1 MTKYNTTGLLKELQT
16 KLSDD
21 NLQIELL
28 NTKDDLSKFGI
39 KGAKVYIQYV
49 GMDSKDYRRGRAKF
63 VFYVVDKAIM
73 NNKGAISD
81 KLDLL
86 RANIYSLD
94 DNFTNCHL
102 VGSQEDIKIIEE
114 KYNNT
119 QTLEF
124 IYSLVLSL
132 EVMV

>member
-28 NTKDDLSKFGI
+28 NTKDDLSKFGFN
-39 KGAKVYIQYV
+39 GAKVYIQYIGV
-49 GMDSKDYRRGRAKF
+49 DYKNFRQGTAKF
-63 VFYVVDKAIM
+63 VFYVVDKAII

-81 KLDLL
+81 KLDYL
-86 RANIYSLD
+86 REKVLNLGD
-94 DNFTNCHL
+94 LENCFL
-102 VGSQEDIKIIEE
+102 VGSTDNIKILEE

-119 QTLEF
+119 PTLEF
-124 IYSLVLSL
+124 IYSLVLGL
-132 EVMV
+132 EIMI